1 MITAILLFTVFVSF
15 ESLRTIHF
23 RMITQCFDVSFETSR
38 RYEVYMDDS
47 SFTIGFHFDR
57 LTLQVSDG
65 KSFQR
70 YPSAFIGKNWKQW
83 RWQMR
88 FFPGKFAFCRN
99 YTLMIF
105 FVGFPLNWV
114 HVPPFSKES
123 GSPKNPSKIRR
134 NFLGGFGPGTFGD
147 HGECEVSDLWLESS
161 GRCGCYPRKDADS
174 SKIPPGL
181 KEWKISCLEIP
192 IVLTFFT
199 VTGWGGY
206 RSNW

>member
-105 FVGFPLNWV
+105 FVGFPLNWDTCSSIFQRIRV
-114 HVPPFSKES
+114 AKKSV
-123 GSPKNPSKIRR
+123 KNPSEFPGWFWTRDLWWSWRMWSFRLMAVKLRSLWMLPPWGPRIPQRSHR
-134 NFLGGFGPGTFGD
+134 DWKSVPDFLFGNPYSFNLFYCNWLGG
-147 HGECEVSDLWLESS
+147 
-161 GRCGCYPRKDADS
+161 
-174 SKIPPGL
+174 I
-181 KEWKISCLEIP
+181 
-192 IVLTFFT
+192 
-199 VTGWGGY
+199 
-206 RSNW
+206 